1 MQGGYKCRDGW
12 ARVGGDGGA
21 VGETGGGVGG
31 GDGVVLARSGR
42 RGFFCVRVVCW
53 SYGGFFGG
61 ERLGGQ
67 RDVQVAVLCVG
78 SIAGLHTN
86 GVGVSV

>member
-1 MQGGYKCRDGW
+1 MASFW
-12 ARVGGDGGA
+12 VMA
-21 VGETGGGVGG
+21 
-31 GDGVVLARSGR
+31 
-42 RGFFCVRVVCW
+42 
-53 SYGGFFGG
+53 FFGG
-61 ERLGGQ
+61 GEILGGE

>member
-1 MQGGYKCRDGW
+1 MASFW
-12 ARVGGDGGA
+12 VMA
-21 VGETGGGVGG
+21 
-31 GDGVVLARSGR
+31 
-42 RGFFCVRVVCW
+42 
-53 SYGGFFGG
+53 FFGG
-61 ERLGGQ
+61 EILGGE

>member
-1 MQGGYKCRDGW
+1 MPLGRP
-12 ARVGGDGGA
+12 V
-21 VGETGGGVGG
+21 
-31 GDGVVLARSGR
+31 VVLGEGMGSYWRDL
-42 RGFFCVRVVCW
+42 RGGEVFVLGWFVWVMASFWVMA
-53 SYGGFFGG
+53 FFGG
-61 ERLGGQ
+61 EILGGE